1 MDLQRIGDLLQLFLR
16 NNASSVSLSD
26 TGFAIPTVLS
36 KEQLQQLSTYLD
48 LLLHWNARIN
58 LTAVRQPDEIVTRHF
73 GESLFAAQHLFPSRQ
88 TETAK
93 NLIDFGSGAGFPGLP
108 IKISVPEIELVLV
121 ESNQKKATFLREV
134 IRRLDLHGAGV
145 FSERAENLDIR
156 ADTVTLRA
164 VERFEKSL
172 PVAARLVALNGRL
185 ALLIGD
191 AQIKSATELITEF
204 KWAKPIRIPRSENRA
219 LLVGTAHRHGE
230 ESS

>member
-1 MDLQRIGDLLQLFLR
+1 MDLQRIGDLLQPFLR
-16 NNASSVSLSD
+16 NNVSSVSLSD
-26 TGFAIPTVLS
+26 TGFAIPTAVS

-48 LLLHWNARIN
+48 LLLHWNASIN
-58 LTAVRQPDEIVTRHF
+58 LTAVRQPEEIVTRHF
-73 GESLFAAQHLFPSRQ
+73 GESLFAARHLFPSRP
-88 TETAK
+88 TETPK

-108 IKISVPEIELVLV
+108 IKISVPEIELILV

-134 IRRLDLHGAGV
+134 IRRLNLHGAAV
-145 FSERAENLDIR
+145 FSERAQNLDIR

-172 PVAARLVALNGRL
+172 PVAAHLVALHGRL

-204 KWAKPIRIPRSENRA
+204 KWVKPIRIPRSENRA
-219 LLVGTAHRHGE
+219 LLVGTAPA
-230 ESS
+230 

>member
-1 MDLQRIGDLLQLFLR
+1 MDLQRMGDLLQPFLR
-16 NNASSVSLSD
+16 NNVSSVSVSD
-26 TGFAIPTVLS
+26 TGFAIPTALS
-36 KEQLQQLSTYLD
+36 KEQLQQLSTYHD

-58 LTAVRQPDEIVTRHF
+58 LTAVRAPEEIVTRHF
-73 GESLFAAQHLFPSRQ
+73 GESLFAARHLFPSGQ
-88 TETAK
+88 TQTPK

-108 IKISVPEIELVLV
+108 IKISVPDIELILV

-134 IRRLDLHGAGV
+134 IRRLNLPGAAV

-172 PVAARLVALNGRL
+172 PVAAHLVALNGRL

-191 AQIKSATELITEF
+191 AQIKSATGLITEF
-204 KWAKPIRIPRSENRA
+204 KWGKPIRIPGSENRA
-219 LLVGTAHRHGE
+219 LLVGTAPA
-230 ESS
+230 